1 MTEYIEENDF
11 EEILFTKE
19 QIAKITKCLGQKIT
33 NDFKD
38 KNLFILGLLKG
49 SFVFM
54 ADLIREIDLSL
65 QVDFMAVSSYGN
77 GTKSLGRIK
86 ILKDLS
92 EPIVGK
98 DVLIVEDIIDSGNTL
113 DFITKHLKNQ
123 GASSVT
129 LCTLINKPERRK
141 KEVYVKYIGANIE
154 NKFIAGYG
162 LDYAEKYRNLPFI
175 GVLKEEV
182 YSN

>member
-1 MTEYIEENDF
+1 MTKYIGEEDF
-11 EEILFTKE
+11 EEILFTRE
-19 QIAKITKCLGQKIT
+19 QIAEKVKCLGQRIT

-54 ADLIREIDLSL
+54 ADLIREINLSF
-65 QVDFMAVSSYGN
+65 QVDFMAVSSYGKE
-77 GTKSLGRIK
+77 TESLGRIK
-86 ILKDLS
+86 ILKDIS
-92 EPIVGK
+92 ESIVDK

-141 KEVYVKYIGANIE
+141 KEIYVKYIGADIK
-154 NKFIAGYG
+154 NKFIVGYG